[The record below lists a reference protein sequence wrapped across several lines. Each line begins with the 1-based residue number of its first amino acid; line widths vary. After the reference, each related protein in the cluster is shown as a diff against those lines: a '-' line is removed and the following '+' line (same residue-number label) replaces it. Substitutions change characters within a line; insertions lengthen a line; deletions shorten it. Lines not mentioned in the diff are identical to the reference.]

1 MICGLVDIPREMELD
16 YLMDFEDYFPSV
28 IAHMGVE
35 GFIGEL
41 CNDFRLLMDVNKG
54 LVTFE
59 SLKISN
65 YLLGLDVRD
74 DEVVGMLMEG
84 DLDGDGALSQMKF
97 CILMFRFFFWFEI
110 FHCRRGVEER
120 RRRGV
125 EERRGAFRA
134 SRSVQSVDER
144 GGAAWIKFFAACFRF
159 FRLVFFTILFIFYVR

>member
-1 MICGLVDIPREMELD
+1 MELD

-97 CILMFRFFFWFEI
+97 CILMFRVSPCLMDSCAALTLVQNPCS
-110 FHCRRGVEER
+110 CRM
-120 RRRGV
+120 
-125 EERRGAFRA
+125 
-134 SRSVQSVDER
+134 
-144 GGAAWIKFFAACFRF
+144 
-159 FRLVFFTILFIFYVR
+159 